1 MHVCSGVWMCI
12 LNLEENLCTGC
23 KVIYCRKSISIN
35 TYSSSLHQII
45 MFLIKKVKIRNRLF
59 CCVFFLLFFYPH
71 MLEYNQSSFSI
82 ATCAVVGTFITD
94 MTICSVNMWGIIS
107 CRPAIRACRVFNIS
121 EGSYLWKHNDA
132 VIYLRGDLPWRRFN
146 YF

>member
-1 MHVCSGVWMCI
+1 MKKIQLFLKYLVLMLFLIVWIIIMFFTDCMNSQAFKVYCMFAVGVWMCI
-12 LNLEENLCTGC
+12 LNLAENLCTGC

-35 TYSSSLHQII
+35 TYSSCFHQII

-94 MTICSVNMWGIIS
+94 MTICSVNM
-107 CRPAIRACRVFNIS
+107 
-121 EGSYLWKHNDA
+121 
-132 VIYLRGDLPWRRFN
+132 
-146 YF
+146 